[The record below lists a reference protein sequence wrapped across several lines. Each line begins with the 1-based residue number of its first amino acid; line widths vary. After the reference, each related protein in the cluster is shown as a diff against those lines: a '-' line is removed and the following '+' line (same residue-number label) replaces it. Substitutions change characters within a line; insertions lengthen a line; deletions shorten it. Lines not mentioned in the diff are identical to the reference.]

1 MKPFQVIKPL
11 LLYHYYP
18 IVVPLL
24 SLKILDVP
32 GSFFPA
38 RMTCAIMAVGGRR
51 GLRWAMDGHG
61 KNAIPGLYIYNI
73 YICIYICIYI
83 YM

>member
-1 MKPFQVIKPL
+1 MKPLQVIKPL

-24 SLKILDVP
+24 SLKILGVP

-38 RMTCAIMAVGGRR
+38 RMTCTIMAVGGLR

-61 KNAIPGLYIYNI
+61 NNAIPGI
-73 YICIYICIYI
+73 YINI
-83 YM
+83 

>member
-1 MKPFQVIKPL
+1 MKPL

-24 SLKILDVP
+24 SLKLLDVP

-38 RMTCAIMAVGGRR
+38 RMTCATMAVG
-51 GLRWAMDGHG
+51 GLRWAMDGRG
-61 KNAIPGLYIYNI
+61 KNAIPG
-73 YICIYICIYI
+73 
-83 YM
+83 